1 MDGNAWAIAAPRSF
15 GIRRAAES
23 GSSLLPNK
31 PDLDPLNSNAIA
43 SSQADINTTFKELM
57 QRAAIAAAE

>member
-15 GIRRAAES
+15 GIRRAARS
-23 GSSLLPNK
+23 GSSLLHSAELARPNT

-43 SSQADINTTFKELM
+43 IVSGRHQHDF
-57 QRAAIAAAE
+57 